1 MIDRFVDALSSLRLT
16 LVGLACALIL
26 DFAGTLAQVRLG
38 LYEVQSKFFH
48 SFFVYWTPPGSQWHI
63 PVLPGGWL
71 IGLVLVANLLA
82 GHVKRFQFSRRKAGI
97 LLVHAGLILLLLGQF
112 VTECYQI
119 ESQMRLEIGETKN
132 YAEDNRRNEL
142 AVIDVTNPE
151 HDEVVAIPQALLEK
165 QGEIR
170 LPGKPFVLRVKKF
183 LANSLPAGPMSGAGE
198 KLKAQNGLGQR
209 LLFTAAPTVSRMD
222 DENKPAA
229 LVEVATDKGALG
241 QWTVSTWMSKRPW
254 ASVLQGEVGGL
265 LGVNVS
271 APQSFNLDGHTYQL
285 VLRAVR
291 YYKPYSITLLDFRHD
306 VYAGTDIPSNFSS
319 KIHLSDPSRGEDRDI
334 LIYMNNPLRYRGE
347 SFYQA
352 SFEPGD
358 KVSVLQVV
366 RNPASIMPYVACSLV
381 ALGLVVQFLMHLLGF
396 AKKQARPVTP
406 LAASA
411 NGGGPGVATVL
422 AAAGGNSL

>member
-1 MIDRFVDALSSLRLT
+1 MGDPRMIDRFVDALSSLRLT

-222 DENKPAA
+222 DEN
-229 LVEVATDKGALG
+229 
-241 QWTVSTWMSKRPW
+241 ST
-254 ASVLQGEVGGL
+254 
-265 LGVNVS
+265 
-271 APQSFNLDGHTYQL
+271 T
-285 VLRAVR
+285 
-291 YYKPYSITLLDFRHD
+291 
-306 VYAGTDIPSNFSS
+306 
-319 KIHLSDPSRGEDRDI
+319 
-334 LIYMNNPLRYRGE
+334 
-347 SFYQA
+347 
-352 SFEPGD
+352 EPGN
-358 KVSVLQVV
+358 VV
-366 RNPASIMPYVACSLV
+366 IAWCRRSRSEHWAIIRISSSTASTFAVPARNMACESARMILFMMFAS
-381 ALGLVVQFLMHLLGF
+381 
-396 AKKQARPVTP
+396 
-406 LAASA
+406 SA
-411 NGGGPGVATVL
+411 VWL
-422 AAAGGNSL
+422 